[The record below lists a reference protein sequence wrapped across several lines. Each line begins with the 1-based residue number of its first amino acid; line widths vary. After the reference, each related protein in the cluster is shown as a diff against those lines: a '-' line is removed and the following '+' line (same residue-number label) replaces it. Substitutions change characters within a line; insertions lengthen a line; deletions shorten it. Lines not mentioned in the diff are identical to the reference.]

1 MDGMIRYLA
10 VIASTTALLLPLVGC
25 QAFTVRSDWDRGIT
39 FSSFRDYFWIEPLE
53 REKASPFADN
63 TLLRKRVRAVVE
75 DELTR
80 RGLRRSQSRA
90 DADFLVTYTVLV
102 EERLDVDGLDAFI
115 GGSYHHGHHSL
126 GSFRS
131 TTSVDSFQEATLIID
146 FLDPKSEALVW
157 RGWGK
162 GMLGT
167 RDRERD
173 YATLARGVEA
183 ILAKYPPNN

>member
-25 QAFTVRSDWDRGIT
+25 QAFNARSDWDHGIT
-39 FSSFRDYFWIEPLE
+39 FSSFRNYFWLEPPE
-53 REKASPFADN
+53 REQASPFADN
-63 TLLRKRVRAVVE
+63 TLLRQRVRAVVE

-102 EERLDVDGLDAFI
+102 EERLEVDGLDASI
-115 GGSYHHGHHSL
+115 GGSYHHGHHSF

-131 TTSVDSFQEATLIID
+131 TPSVDSFQEATLIID

-157 RGWGK
+157 RGWGM